1 MRMPSLSPTMTA
13 GTIAKWIA
21 KPGDVLHPG
30 DVVCE
35 VETDKAAVAFEM
47 QDTCVLAKILVEVQ
61 SREVKV
67 GEPIAFTVEDQAG
80 YEAFLKVDPKD
91 YPVAPVA
98 GAQSAAPTT
107 PAPASPAPVSAP
119 VAQAPHPQGPVSLSP
134 AARNLVQ
141 RDALDVSKV
150 NGTGKRGMIS
160 KSDVITAKKAGLVSS
175 LPKTDSPVAHAETA
189 APVAAALSAVPAA
202 PVVPQN
208 VISTDPVNSRYKD
221 IPNSNMRKVIA
232 KRLTES
238 KATVPH
244 FYVATDCLV
253 DPVMALRASLKK
265 EFEVNISVNDVVI
278 KAAALALRDMPEV
291 NARWQASNESV
302 QPNGS
307 VDISVAVA
315 TPTGLITP
323 ILTQADRR
331 SLLEI
336 NSMVK
341 ELATRAR
348 IGKLKPEEYQGGTF
362 SISNLGM
369 YGIDQFSAVINPPQ
383 ACILAIGSGVK
394 KVVPPKQADGEPEVA
409 TVMTVQLSA
418 DRRVVDEALAAQ
430 FLQLF
435 RAYFNNPNALLL

>member
-47 QDTCVLAKILVEVQ
+47 QDTCVLAKILVDVQ
-61 SREVKV
+61 SREVNV

-91 YPVAPVA
+91 YPVTSVA
-98 GAQSAAPTT
+98 GTPAAPTT
-107 PAPASPAPVSAP
+107 PAPASPTPASAP
-119 VAQAPHPQGPVSLSP
+119 VTQAPHPQGPVSLSP

-175 LPKTDSPVAHAETA
+175 LPKTESPVAHTETA
-189 APVAAALSAVPAA
+189 APVAAAPSTIPAASAVP
-202 PVVPQN
+202 QG

-253 DPVMALRASLKK
+253 DPVMALRASLKR

-291 NARWQASNESV
+291 NARWLANNESV
-302 QPNGS
+302 QANGS

-383 ACILAIGSGVK
+383 ACILAVGSGVK